1 MKKIL
6 LLICYIVLAASSN
19 AQEVLDNFN
28 IGPYEVDYKG
38 KGDVNYRLKKDVDLY
53 KFFDLKK
60 DTVTITPETKK
71 VVITKASEIGA
82 FYALPRFGV
91 NGSYDTFGIQGFLKR
106 SLSEGVIFDFGLK
119 AAISYGHYNS
129 DYNNLK
135 EVVLEVGVPL
145 ELEFAKL
152 LENHSSLYV
161 GIGIVPTF
169 FSTLSCKDNTANIE
183 NHNTDSNIKNDNTDS
198 DNKKKNG
205 IYISPRVD
213 FGGYIPFGSCF
224 MKLGVFGEYKICCS
238 KEEDNIFK
246 DRIGRAFVGANIG
259 WIF

>member
-1 MKKIL
+1 M
-6 LLICYIVLAASSN
+6 
-19 AQEVLDNFN
+19 
-28 IGPYEVDYKG
+28 
-38 KGDVNYRLKKDVDLY
+38 
-53 KFFDLKK
+53 
-60 DTVTITPETKK
+60 
-71 VVITKASEIGA
+71 
-82 FYALPRFGV
+82 
-91 NGSYDTFGIQGFLKR
+91 
-106 SLSEGVIFDFGLK
+106 
-119 AAISYGHYNS
+119 
-129 DYNNLK
+129 
-135 EVVLEVGVPL
+135 EVGVPL

-169 FSTLSCKDNTANIE
+169 FSTLSCND
-183 NHNTDSNIKNDNTDS
+183 NTDSKIKNDNTDS
-198 DNKKKNG
+198 GNKKKNG

-238 KEEDNIFK
+238 KEENNIFK

>member
-1 MKKIL
+1 MKKFL

-19 AQEVLDNFN
+19 AQEVLDNFI

-135 EVVLEVGVPL
+135 DVVLEVGVPL

-169 FSTLSCKDNTANIE
+169 FSTLSCKDNT
-183 NHNTDSNIKNDNTDS
+183 DSNIE
-198 DNKKKNG
+198 KKNG

-213 FGGYIPFGSCF
+213 FGGYIPVGSCL

>member
-1 MKKIL
+1 MKKFL

-19 AQEVLDNFN
+19 AQEVLDNFI

-135 EVVLEVGVPL
+135 DVVLEVGVPL

-169 FSTLSCKDNTANIE
+169 FSTLSCKDNT
-183 NHNTDSNIKNDNTDS
+183 DSNIE
-198 DNKKKNG
+198 KKNG
-205 IYISPRVD
+205 IYIYPRVD
-213 FGGYIPFGSCF
+213 FGGYIPVGSCL